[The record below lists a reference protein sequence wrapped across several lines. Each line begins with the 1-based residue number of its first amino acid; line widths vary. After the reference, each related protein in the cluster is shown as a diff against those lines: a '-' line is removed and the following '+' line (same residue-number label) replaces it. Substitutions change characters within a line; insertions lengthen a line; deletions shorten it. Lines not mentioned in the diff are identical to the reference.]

1 MIEVYPLTI
10 TQAEFK
16 TAPERERLFYL
27 KLGVIANEVSA
38 LNKLS
43 LFSLNQSDATQL
55 TGRAGHTLAML
66 WLRLLAGRL
75 YEAHGVI
82 TTGYNPLK
90 LAYLSPM
97 KREGGTS
104 SYQKLNAYFVNPDN
118 LVKAVRNKLAFHTDH
133 DVFTAAERMMD
144 DDEDIVDYMSQQ
156 RGNTLFWGGEAAL
169 IYAMRHLAGN
179 EDGETTLTRLLDET
193 RTLAGYVNDFAYAFG
208 ISFFHRHFP
217 EKLVALASD
226 KIEIVGAPALTS
238 FSLPWFFEAPVHS

>member
-43 LFSLNQSDATQL
+43 LFSLNQSDDRMVTK
-55 TGRAGHTLAML
+55 RASSALAML

-75 YEAHGVI
+75 YEAHDVI

-90 LAYLSPM
+90 LAYRSDM
-97 KREGGTS
+97 KREGGTI
-104 SYQKLNAYFVNPDN
+104 SYRKLNAYFVDPNN
-118 LVKAVRNKLAFHTDH
+118 LVKAVRHKLAFHTD
-133 DVFTAAERMMD
+133 DTVFKTGEQMMD
-144 DDEDIVDYMSQQ
+144 FDEDIVDYMCQQ

-169 IYAMRHLAGN
+169 VYAVRHLAGDSDA
-179 EDGETTLTRLLDET
+179 ETTFSKLLGETSSV
-193 RTLAGYVNDFAYAFG
+193 AGHVNNFAYAFG
-208 ISFFHRHFP
+208 LSFFHRNFP
-217 EKLVALASD
+217 EKLVAMESE
-226 KIEIVGAPALTS
+226 KIEITDAVDLAE
-238 FSLPWFFEAPVHS
+238 FSLPWFFEPPSET